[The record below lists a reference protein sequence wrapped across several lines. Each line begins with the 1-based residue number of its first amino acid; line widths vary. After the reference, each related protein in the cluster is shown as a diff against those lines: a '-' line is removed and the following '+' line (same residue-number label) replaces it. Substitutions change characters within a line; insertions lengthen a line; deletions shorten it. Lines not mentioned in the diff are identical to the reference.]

1 MVAPSTERVANDAAL
16 DASAEVGE
24 EEVESRVVV
33 VDPREGGPRAER
45 ARARVVATREGAT
58 DGGRVAAGSS
68 RDVAP
73 SADEATES
81 RAHPHARAL
90 AEDVTP
96 TGVARGARAPRVEG
110 GAANSA
116 EATVAEVASRATL
129 PLGHGRRHLVHH
141 RARRAKA
148 LQRRLALVREE
159 QEKLLHVLVR
169 GHGGGGGRALRLLHG
184 LQGLHRVRARAR
196 ER

>member
-1 MVAPSTERVANDAAL
+1 M
-16 DASAEVGE
+16 
-24 EEVESRVVV
+24 
-33 VDPREGGPRAER
+33 
-45 ARARVVATREGAT
+45 
-58 DGGRVAAGSS
+58 
-68 RDVAP
+68 
-73 SADEATES
+73 
-81 RAHPHARAL
+81 
-90 AEDVTP
+90 
-96 TGVARGARAPRVEG
+96 
-110 GAANSA
+110 
-116 EATVAEVASRATL
+116 ASRATL

-169 GHGGGGGRALRLLHG
+169 GHGGGGGRALRLLHS

>member
-1 MVAPSTERVANDAAL
+1 M
-16 DASAEVGE
+16 
-24 EEVESRVVV
+24 VV

-45 ARARVVATREGAT
+45 ACARDVVATREGAT

-73 SADEATES
+73 SADEATAVS

-96 TGVARGARAPRVEG
+96 SGVARGARAPRVEG

-169 GHGGGGGRALRLLHG
+169 GHGGGGGRALRLHSLH
-184 LQGLHRVRARAR
+184 GLHRVRARAR